1 MASKNSWLSGSFV
14 GGKRDMR
21 RYLVFEIKRSIF
33 SYPFLIGWLIAM
45 AGIAAWTLPKLQFAS
60 EMGAL
65 RLFLWLHDGYIS
77 LLAPVIATIPF
88 AQSYAIERNS
98 GFSRFVMQRLSLAR
112 YQTAKLVSNALAGG
126 LVLVIPLVSALIWV
140 TAKYPMTVPDPNGNP
155 PFFQNLDP
163 PDPLV
168 HMGLLIGLGFLFGA
182 TYATV
187 GLATSVLFRNPY
199 YANVIPF
206 AIYIVFGFLFG
217 LFGLGYLEPSV
228 MWRPSNNTFATPAT
242 VALQYLVVWSIS
254 LFVYIRFFRAKEE

>member
-1 MASKNSWLSGSFV
+1 
-14 GGKRDMR
+14 MR

-168 HMGLLIGLGFLFGA
+168 HMGLLIG
-182 TYATV
+182 
-187 GLATSVLFRNPY
+187 
-199 YANVIPF
+199 
-206 AIYIVFGFLFG
+206 
-217 LFGLGYLEPSV
+217 
-228 MWRPSNNTFATPAT
+228 
-242 VALQYLVVWSIS
+242 
-254 LFVYIRFFRAKEE
+254 